1 MIIVGCDSST
11 KAIGLAR
18 ITETGDLIDTLL
30 LEPQGKRALDRVT
43 NLPDLMPRGTW
54 WDGITHL
61 IIEQQP
67 IGRTTGGW
75 ECALIAGAI
84 VHEAAR
90 HGAHILPLTPA
101 GWRKQLGWPRMSS
114 EEAKLGARA
123 LLRTHMPVLALTG
136 MPSEH
141 EAEAYC
147 IAYAGW
153 LMLDPTRFYYAVT

>member
-1 MIIVGCDSST
+1 MIVGADTST

-18 ITETGDLIDTLL
+18 ITETGVLIDTLL
-30 LEPQGKRALDRVT
+30 LEPPGKTAIDRVT
-43 NLPDLMPRGTW
+43 SLPDLMPRGTW

-67 IGRTTGGW
+67 IGRTTSGW

-84 VHEAAR
+84 IHEAAR

-114 EEAKLGARA
+114 EEAKRWAIGEFRGACG
-123 LLRTHMPVLALTG
+123 LSMPPV
-136 MPSEH
+136 SEH
-141 EAEAYC
+141 EAEAYW
-147 IAYAGW
+147 ITQAGRRK
-153 LMLDPTRFYYAVT
+153 LNPDT